1 LRFRHTYSAT
11 RLPRS
16 PASAKL
22 KLSLGG
28 TTVEDSSVS
37 PSSTGTAYATKRSVP
52 RYTFVAVAEITDDSS
67 QTCVVGRIAELS
79 RKGCFVDTINPLPLG
94 TSLKLVISRDQG
106 TFATNGK
113 VIYVQEAI
121 GMGVAFVDPS
131 PEKVKVLDTWL
142 ASRSPDDAI

>member
-1 LRFRHTYSAT
+1 
-11 RLPRS
+11 
-16 PASAKL
+16 
-22 KLSLGG
+22 
-28 TTVEDSSVS
+28 VEDSSVS
-37 PSSTGTAYATKRSVP
+37 PSGIGTAYATKRSVP

-94 TSLKLVISRDQG
+94 TPLKLVISRDQG

-131 PEKVKVLDTWL
+131 AEKVKVLDTWL
-142 ASRSPDDAI
+142 ASRSPADAI